1 MSVRPFFA
9 IFFCFKSPKQ
19 WTGLFWFQTN
29 FTEPFPFCFICW
41 YVFNWRYVKYLQL
54 LTSILFLTM
63 ISTAITSSPPPLTST
78 CSIRPYVK
86 QFEKKNWDHWLEYN
100 TLHELLPPL
109 ISMIFFLVTN
119 VEHDLAQTVCSHFCH
134 IICVL
139 TFCVCFAFVSCSL
152 FWFSFFC
159 CVTIICLLVCFPA
172 DGDGVVGR
180 FLMVKI

>member
-1 MSVRPFFA
+1 MHPFAKSADVVAISRQLVVPVYNPKIEYSGPYREDVRSSVFRYF
-9 IFFCFKSPKQ
+9 FFCFKSPKQ

-86 QFEKKNWDHWLEYN
+86 KHFEKKFETTGSIIILYMNCSRPW
-100 TLHELLPPL
+100 
-109 ISMIFFLVTN
+109 FL
-119 VEHDLAQTVCSHFCH
+119 
-134 IICVL
+134 
-139 TFCVCFAFVSCSL
+139 
-152 FWFSFFC
+152 WSFF
-159 CVTIICLLVCFPA
+159 
-172 DGDGVVGR
+172 
-180 FLMVKI
+180 